1 MVDNGKLID
10 DQAFHALQHPLQR
23 RRFVLAL
30 IFALLLFPLIA
41 VGLIFGTIVLIVP
54 LGGVLLWI
62 GGRVLFARF
71 LGNSILASNLN
82 YPRIYVIGEE
92 LKTRIGYKKTVNI
105 FVYEQ
110 GNFNAFLMKFFFYR
124 RAVFLNSELLESGVT
139 DDELR
144 WLIGRFI
151 GYLRARRQAG
161 FWGWTIRAAQKLVAF
176 NIFLLPYE
184 RALVYTG
191 DRLALAVIDG
201 DISCA
206 ISVMQKVFVGR
217 QLGYS
222 VNPEGIIDQQRLVK
236 GSVFAFL
243 ARILSGFPHMTTRYV
258 DLIAFAKSYYPAQYA
273 RFEAGNPGVS
283 ADVLSLGA
291 VPRPS
296 SALWIVLAAAVLII
310 GVLIIVAAGWY
321 FAGHRPVV
329 PQTAP
334 PTSSDAD
341 NRQEEALAAQRAQ
354 EEADA
359 EAVRSNQQDPLKALI
374 AEADKHV
381 EASPTP
387 TLPIT
392 TGDGERFPYT
402 RTRLITEQEAAA
414 MSYADLRY
422 AINEMYAR
430 HGADFQGQRA
440 IANQFRQFEWY
451 HPRTGVLMSEIEN
464 EFSETERANVLVLAK
479 YRDQRRASGER

>member
-1 MVDNGKLID
+1 MADNGKLID
-10 DQAFHALQHPLQR
+10 GRAFHALQHPLQR

-41 VGLIFGTIVLIVP
+41 VALIFGTMVLIVP
-54 LGGVLLWI
+54 LGGILLWI
-62 GGRVLFARF
+62 SGRILFAYF

-92 LKTRIGYKKTVNI
+92 LKTRIGYNKTVNI

-151 GYLRARRQAG
+151 GYLRARLQAG
-161 FWGWTIRAAQKLVAF
+161 FWGWTIRAAQKLVIF

-184 RALVYTG
+184 RALAYTG

-206 ISVMQKVFVGR
+206 ISVMQKLFVGR

-222 VNPEGIIDQQRLVK
+222 VNPEGMIDQQRLVK
-236 GSVFAFL
+236 GSIFAFL
-243 ARILSGFPHMTTRYV
+243 ARIPSSFPHMTTRYV

-273 RFEAGNPGVS
+273 RFEAGNPGVP

-291 VPRPS
+291 VPRGS
-296 SALWIVLAAAVLII
+296 FGLWIAPAAAVLII
-310 GVLIIVAAGWY
+310 VAIGATGWYVAA
-321 FAGHRPVV
+321 HRPII
-329 PQTAP
+329 PQVTP
-334 PTSSDAD
+334 PTPSDTD
-341 NRQEEALAAQRAQ
+341 TRQEEAVAAQSAQ
-354 EEADA
+354 EQADA
-359 EAVRSNQQDPLKALI
+359 EAARSNRQEPLNATI
-374 AEADKHV
+374 AEPDKYV

-387 TLPIT
+387 TLPIAT
-392 TGDGERFPYT
+392 SDGERFPYT
-402 RTRLITEQEAAA
+402 RSRLITEQEAAA

-430 HGADFQGQRA
+430 HGADFAGQRA
-440 IANQFRQFEWY
+440 IANLFRQFEWY
-451 HPRTGVLMSEIEN
+451 HPRTGVPMSEIEN
-464 EFSETERANVLVLAK
+464 EFSETERANVLALAK

>member
-1 MVDNGKLID
+1 MADNEKLID
-10 DQAFHALQHPLQR
+10 DQAFHALQHPLQK

-41 VGLIFGTIVLIVP
+41 VALVYGTLVLIVP
-54 LGGVLLWI
+54 LVGVVLWI
-62 GGRVLFARF
+62 VERVLFAYF

-82 YPRIYVIGEE
+82 YPRVYLIGEE
-92 LKTRIGYKKTVNI
+92 LKTRIGYKKTVNL

-110 GNFNAFLMKFFFYR
+110 GNFNAFLKKFIFYR

-161 FWGWTIRAAQKLVAF
+161 FWGWTIRAAQKLVIF

-191 DRLALAVIDG
+191 DRLALGVIDG

-206 ISVMQKVFVGR
+206 ISVMQKLFVGR

-243 ARILSGFPHMTTRYV
+243 ARILKAYPHTTTRYV
-258 DLIAFAKSYYPAQYA
+258 DLIGFAKSYYPTQYA
-273 RFEAGNPGVS
+273 RFEAGNPGVPV
-283 ADVLSLGA
+283 DVSSLGA
-291 VPRPS
+291 IPRPG
-296 SALWIVLAAAVLII
+296 SAWWVVLAAAAVLII
-310 GVLIIVAAGWY
+310 GAIGAAGWY
-321 FAGHRPVV
+321 FASHRPVV
-329 PQTAP
+329 PQVAP
-334 PTSSDAD
+334 PTTSDTD
-341 NRQEEALAAQRAQ
+341 KSQQEAVAAQRAQ
-354 EEADA
+354 A
-359 EAVRSNQQDPLKALI
+359 EANAEAARSNQQEALNATI
-374 AEADKHV
+374 TEPDQHG

-387 TLPIT
+387 SLPT
-392 TGDGERFPYT
+392 ATGDGER
-402 RTRLITEQEAAA
+402 LITEEEAAA
-414 MSYADLRY
+414 MSYAHLRH
-422 AINEMYAR
+422 AINEIYAR
-430 HGADFQGQRA
+430 HGADFSNQPA
-440 IANQFRQFEWY
+440 IANRFRQFEWY
-451 HPRTGVLMSEIEN
+451 HPRIGVPMSEIEN
-464 EFSETERANVLVLAK
+464 EFSETERANVLMLAK
-479 YRDQRRASGER
+479 YRDQRKASGER

>member
-1 MVDNGKLID
+1 MSRYS
-10 DQAFHALQHPLQR
+10 A
-23 RRFVLAL
+23 
-30 IFALLLFPLIA
+30 
-41 VGLIFGTIVLIVP
+41 
-54 LGGVLLWI
+54 
-62 GGRVLFARF
+62 
-71 LGNSILASNLN
+71 
-82 YPRIYVIGEE
+82 GEE

-161 FWGWTIRAAQKLVAF
+161 FWGWTIRAAQKLVIF

-184 RALVYTG
+184 RALIYTG

-273 RFEAGNPGVS
+273 RFEAGNPGVP
-283 ADVLSLGA
+283 ADVLSLGG
-291 VPRPS
+291 VSRPS
-296 SALWIVLAAAVLII
+296 SELWIVIAAAVLII
-310 GVLIIVAAGWY
+310 GAAGWY
-321 FAGHRPVV
+321 FAVHWPVV

-341 NRQEEALAAQRAQ
+341 NRQEEALAAQRAR

-359 EAVRSNQQDPLKALI
+359 EAARSNQQDPLKAFI
-374 AEADKHV
+374 AEDEHV

-387 TLPIT
+387 TLPIA

-402 RTRLITEQEAAA
+402 RTRLITQQEAAA

-430 HGADFQGQRA
+430 HGADFPGQRA
-440 IANQFRQFEWY
+440 IANWFRQFEWY
-451 HPRTGVLMSEIEN
+451 HPRTGVPTSEIEN

-479 YRDQRRASGER
+479 YRDQRRASGEW

>member
-41 VGLIFGTIVLIVP
+41 ICLIFGTIVLIVP

-62 GGRVLFARF
+62 SGRVLFARF

-82 YPRIYVIGEE
+82 YPRIYLIGEE

-161 FWGWTIRAAQKLVAF
+161 FWGWTIRAAQKLVIF

-184 RALVYTG
+184 RALIYTG

-273 RFEAGNPGVS
+273 RFEAGNPGVP
-283 ADVLSLGA
+283 ADVLSLGG
-291 VPRPS
+291 VSRPS
-296 SALWIVLAAAVLII
+296 SELWIVIAAAVLII
-310 GVLIIVAAGWY
+310 GAAGWY
-321 FAGHRPVV
+321 FAVHWPVV

-341 NRQEEALAAQRAQ
+341 NRQEEALAAQRAR

-359 EAVRSNQQDPLKALI
+359 EAARSNQQDPLKAFI
-374 AEADKHV
+374 AEDEHV

-387 TLPIT
+387 TLPIA

-430 HGADFQGQRA
+430 HGADFPGQRA
-440 IANQFRQFEWY
+440 IANWFRQFEWY
-451 HPRTGVLMSEIEN
+451 HPRTGVPTSEIEN

-479 YRDQRRASGER
+479 YRDQRRASGEW

>member
-10 DQAFHALQHPLQR
+10 DQALHALQHPLQR

-30 IFALLLFPLIA
+30 IFALLLFPVIA
-41 VGLIFGTIVLIVP
+41 VGLIYGTIVLLVP
-54 LGGVLLWI
+54 LVGVFLWI
-62 GGRVLFARF
+62 TQRVLFAYF

-82 YPRIYVIGEE
+82 YPRVYLIGEE
-92 LKTRIGYKKTVNI
+92 LKTRIGYEKTVNL

-110 GNFNAFLMKFFFYR
+110 GNFNAFLKKFIFYR

-161 FWGWTIRAAQKLVAF
+161 FWGWTIRAAQKLIIF

-206 ISVMQKVFVGR
+206 ISVMQKLFVGR

-243 ARILSGFPHMTTRYV
+243 ARILKGHPHTTTRYV
-258 DLIAFAKSYYPAQYA
+258 DLIGFAKSYYPVQYA
-273 RFEAGNPGVS
+273 RFEAGNPGVP
-283 ADVLSLGA
+283 ADVSSLGA
-291 VPRPS
+291 VPRPT
-296 SALWIVLAAAVLII
+296 SALWMVLVAAVLII
-310 GVLIIVAAGWY
+310 GAIGAAGWY
-321 FAGHRPVV
+321 FAAHRPVV
-329 PQTAP
+329 PQIAS
-334 PTSSDAD
+334 PTPSDAD
-341 NRQEEALAAQRAQ
+341 KGQAEAVAAQRAQ

-359 EAVRSNQQDPLKALI
+359 EAARSNQQNPLKASI
-374 AEADKHV
+374 AEADKPV

-387 TLPIT
+387 TLPIA

-414 MSYADLRY
+414 MSYTDLRY

-430 HGADFQGQRA
+430 HGADFSSQRA
-440 IANQFRQFEWY
+440 IAHLFRQFEWY
-451 HPRTGVLMSEIEN
+451 RPRTGVPTSEIEN

-479 YRDQRRASGER
+479 YRDQRRANGER